1 MVTID
6 RWRISFKQE
15 TPIDQL
21 IKEMTIV
28 WRWNQHKVSLIAKKV
43 FSFLFNGC
51 WRDRGLYQELAHL
64 SLPTLAQVEPMA
76 KGALLC
82 SIFLGGNINWI
93 FYWHLQFC
101 TLRKRFDFVFIS
113 LEIVDKSVP
122 GGDKMGFLQDKL
134 DLIPSLRRLDV

>member
-1 MVTID
+1 M
-6 RWRISFKQE
+6 
-15 TPIDQL
+15 
-21 IKEMTIV
+21 
-28 WRWNQHKVSLIAKKV
+28 SLIAKKKV
-43 FSFLFNGC
+43 FSFLFNGY

-82 SIFLGGNINWI
+82 SIFLDGNINWI

-101 TLRKRFDFVFIS
+101 TLRRRFDFVFIS

-122 GGDKMGFLQDKL
+122 GGDKMSFLQDKL

>member
-1 MVTID
+1 M
-6 RWRISFKQE
+6 
-15 TPIDQL
+15 
-21 IKEMTIV
+21 
-28 WRWNQHKVSLIAKKV
+28 SLIAKKE
-43 FSFLFNGC
+43 FSFLFTGC

-64 SLPTLAQVEPMA
+64 SLPTPAQVEPMAMA

-122 GGDKMGFLQDKL
+122 GGDKMSFLQDKL